1 MVDTYINAC
10 IWQRALTWCH
20 ATTRLRESAL
30 QRQYVSV
37 QHIQPPDVPPRLA
50 EKDWSRAVSQQCLCQ
65 KGCHLCNVQKASH
78 RLRGAPLRLSPALY
92 LATIFPDRTGC
103 RALHV
108 KSRCPR
114 GACHNAPSRRTA
126 HENRLT
132 EFISLV
138 RNALHLT
145 GNKFLFY
152 LHTCTKKSIS
162 SCTT

>member
-65 KGCHLCNVQKASH
+65 KGCILAMSRKKRRIACMV
-78 RLRGAPLRLSPALY
+78 RLSGCRRPCTWRQFFRTEPDAAHSTSSPVARVG
-92 LATIFPDRTGC
+92 LATMLP
-103 RALHV
+103 
-108 KSRCPR
+108 KST
-114 GACHNAPSRRTA
+114 HRR

-132 EFISLV
+132 ELV
-138 RNALHLT
+138 FFVYCEVHTQECVAL
-145 GNKFLFY
+145 
-152 LHTCTKKSIS
+152 
-162 SCTT
+162 